1 MTGLYLLIG
10 SAAALV
16 VAYVLLARRLSSK
29 EVATLAT
36 MAALASAGRVAFAAI
51 PSVQPATVIVL
62 ITGFVF
68 GPAGGF
74 LTGATTALTSNLF
87 IGQGPWTIPQ
97 MLAWGI
103 VGAGGGL
110 LGRAAPRA
118 GTRTLV
124 VTSALAGLAFSWA
137 MNLWFW
143 ASYVYPHSVAS
154 LVGVFA
160 ASLWFDV
167 LHVVGN
173 AAFALVLSARLVRI
187 LTRFK
192 DRFHVAWVAGDGAPE
207 VLPGAAGT
215 PVAGQVG
222 ADA

>member
-10 SAAALV
+10 SAIALV
-16 VAYVLLARRLSSK
+16 MAYAILARTLSSK

-62 ITGFVF
+62 VTGFVF

-74 LTGATTALTSNLF
+74 LTGATTALASNLF

-97 MLAWGI
+97 MLIWGC
-103 VGAGGGL
+103 VGAAGGL

-118 GTRTLV
+118 GTRTLTV
-124 VTSALAGLAFSWA
+124 ASALAGLVFSWT

-154 LVGVFA
+154 MVGVFA
-160 ASLWFDV
+160 ASLWFDI
-167 LHVVGN
+167 LHVAGN
-173 AAFALVLSARLVRI
+173 AVFALVLSARLVRI

-192 DRFHVAWVAGDGAPE
+192 QRFHVAWVGGDGAPG
-207 VLPGAAGT
+207 VVPDAAGA
-215 PVAGQVG
+215 PIAGQVG

>member
-1 MTGLYLLIG
+1 VTGLYLLVG

-16 VAYVLLARRLSSK
+16 AAYVLLARKLSSK

-51 PSVQPATVIVL
+51 PSVQPATVIIL

-97 MLAWGI
+97 MLIWGI
-103 VGAGGGL
+103 VGAVGGL
-110 LGRAAPRA
+110 LGRVAPRA

-124 VTSALAGLAFSWA
+124 VASAIAGLAFSWA
-137 MNLWFW
+137 MNMWFW

-154 LVGVFA
+154 LAGVFA
-160 ASLWFDV
+160 ASLWFDI
-167 LHVVGN
+167 LHVAGN

-192 DRFHVAWVAGDGAPE
+192 QRFHVAWVSGDGTPTAIPDAPGSP
-207 VLPGAAGT
+207 VPGR
-215 PVAGQVG
+215 VA

>member
-1 MTGLYLLIG
+1 MTGLYLLLG

-16 VAYVLLARRLSSK
+16 AAYVLLARKLSSK

-62 ITGFVF
+62 VTGFVF

-97 MLAWGI
+97 MLAWGC
-103 VGAGGGL
+103 VGAAGGV
-110 LGRAAPRA
+110 LGRLAPRS

-124 VTSALAGLAFSWA
+124 AASAIAGLAFSWT

-167 LHVVGN
+167 LHVIGN
-173 AAFALVLSARLVRI
+173 AAFALVLSERLVRM

-192 DRFHVAWVAGDGAPE
+192 QRFHVQWVAE
-207 VLPGAAGT
+207 VPRRPAPGALA
-215 PVAGQVG
+215 AEQVG